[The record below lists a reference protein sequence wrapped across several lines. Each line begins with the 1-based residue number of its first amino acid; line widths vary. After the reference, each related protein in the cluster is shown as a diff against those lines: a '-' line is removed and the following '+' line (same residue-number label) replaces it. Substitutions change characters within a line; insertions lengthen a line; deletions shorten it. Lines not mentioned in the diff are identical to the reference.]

1 VTSAEF
7 KLNSLLEN
15 DSEFFDTVRM
25 IGMVLEKI

>member
-1 VTSAEF
+1 VPSLS
-7 KLNSLLEN
+7 LNTLLEN